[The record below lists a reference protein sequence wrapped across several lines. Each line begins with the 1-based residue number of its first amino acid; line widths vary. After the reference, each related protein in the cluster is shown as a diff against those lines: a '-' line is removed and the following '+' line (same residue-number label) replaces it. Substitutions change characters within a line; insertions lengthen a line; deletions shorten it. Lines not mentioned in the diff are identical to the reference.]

1 MSPNIINISDSPQF
15 VTKDRSTEQEIHHR
29 FDVETGFP
37 RLRLLVIFLRALF
50 AL

>member
-1 MSPNIINISDSPQF
+1 MLMKRPLSVIII
-15 VTKDRSTEQEIHHR
+15 TKDQDTLQEVHHR

-37 RLRLLVIFLRALF
+37 RLRLLTIFLRAFF